1 MLTDMIRKRFFS
13 ALLKGLRLP
22 ASTIDPGRL
31 FQSHT
36 IRIGKEYL
44 YGLHF
49 AGLTYSLYGRWLE
62 GV

>member
-13 ALLKGLRLP
+13 ALLKRLRLP
-22 ASTIDPGRL
+22 ASTTDAGRL
-31 FQSHT
+31 FQSRT

-49 AGLTYSLYGRWLE
+49 AGLTYSLYDGWLE
-62 GV
+62 RV